1 MSIPDDRLNEMKV
14 ELKAAID
21 AGDKPRGI
29 ALANQVL
36 EEGYTPLEFFL
47 EVIQP
52 VLYDIGDAFSR
63 LEIFLP
69 ELMKAGMVVKG
80 MHEEVLEPA
89 ILAVSGDTGQTK
101 AGVVVIG
108 TCQGDIHDIGKNMV
122 ALMLQVNGFDV
133 TNLGTNVS
141 PKQFIDTARQLNA
154 DIIAMSSL
162 LTPSMP
168 YMRDLIELL
177 KGWNQREHY
186 MVVIGGAPITL
197 KYATTIGADAYG
209 EDAVRAVGI
218 CQQLMKLKREG
229 QGVPALTTQEV
240 LT

>member
-1 MSIPDDRLNEMKV
+1 MGIPEGRRAEITE
-14 ELKAAID
+14 ELEAAID
-21 AGDKPRGI
+21 GGDKEGGV
-29 ALANQVL
+29 ALAQAVL
-36 EEGYTPLEFFL
+36 DEGISPLDLFL

-52 VLYDIGDAFSR
+52 VLYEVGEAFAR

-69 ELMKAGMVVKG
+69 ELMKAGMVVKAI
-80 MHEEVLEPA
+80 HERVLEPA
-89 ILAVSGDTGQTK
+89 ILEASDGTESTK

-141 PKQFIDTARQLNA
+141 PRQFIDEARKLNA

-177 KGWNQREHY
+177 DGWDLRDKFF
-186 MVVIGGAPITL
+186 VVVGGAPITI
-197 KYATTIGADAYG
+197 KYARSINADAYG
-209 EDAVRAVGI
+209 EDAVRAVTI
-218 CQQLMKLKREG
+218 CEKLMEMKHAG
-229 QGVPALTTQEV
+229 QGIPALTTHEV
-240 LT
+240 VT

>member
-1 MSIPDDRLNEMKV
+1 MSIPDDRLVEIKT

-21 AGDKPRGI
+21 AGDRPRGVE
-29 ALANQVL
+29 LARQVL
-36 EEGYTPLEFFL
+36 DEGITPVDFFL
-47 EVIQP
+47 EAIQP
-52 VLYDIGDAFSR
+52 VLYEIGDAFAR

-89 ILAVSGDTGQTK
+89 ILAVAGDTAQTK

-168 YMRDLIELL
+168 YMRDLVELL
-177 KGWNQREHY
+177 TGWGSRDQY
-186 MVVIGGAPITL
+186 MVIIGGAPITL
-197 KYATTIGADAYG
+197 KYATDIGADAYG
-209 EDAVRAVGI
+209 EDAVRAVSI
-218 CQQLMKLKREG
+218 CQRLMKLKREG
-229 QGVPALTTQEV
+229 AGVPALTTQEV